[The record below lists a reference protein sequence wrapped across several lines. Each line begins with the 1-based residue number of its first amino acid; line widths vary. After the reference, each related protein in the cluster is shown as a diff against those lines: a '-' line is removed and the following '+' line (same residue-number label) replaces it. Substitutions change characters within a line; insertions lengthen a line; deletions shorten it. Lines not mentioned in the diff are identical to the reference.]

1 MQSFS
6 GKLLQFAAVVGL
18 LLAFFIDFLVS
29 FQLPLRK
36 GREFKTRI
44 HKKNYMLKLSDK
56 VMFSTRPLFTKM
68 PDALFVLLT
77 IKMFKQTKFR
87 VKLPMFKTIPLMLRM
102 YYFGV

>member
-6 GKLLQFAAVVGL
+6 GKLLQLAAVVGL

-36 GREFKTRI
+36 REFKTRI

-77 IKMFKQTKFR
+77 IKN
-87 VKLPMFKTIPLMLRM
+87 V
-102 YYFGV
+102 